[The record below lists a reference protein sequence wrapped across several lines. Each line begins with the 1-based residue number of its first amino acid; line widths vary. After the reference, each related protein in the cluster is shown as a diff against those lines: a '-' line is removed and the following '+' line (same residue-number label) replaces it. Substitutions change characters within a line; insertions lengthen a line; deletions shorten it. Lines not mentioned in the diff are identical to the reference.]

1 MKSLWAGEKPTT
13 ADLMSYL
20 RDPLALQLGMSH
32 GKRVGHVFGLG
43 ERTVVAVTDLVQEEM
58 TTASIAKLFS
68 VDQRWIRREAETV
81 IAGIRNATKKHEKRT
96 VREADRAWRASR
108 QRER

>member
-20 RDPLALQLGMSH
+20 RDPLALQLGMGH
-32 GKRVGHVFGLG
+32 GKEAGHVFGLG

-68 VDQRWIRREAETV
+68 VDEKWVRHEAETV
-81 IAGIRNATKKHEKRT
+81 AAGIRKATKKHEKRS
-96 VREADRAWRASR
+96 VRDADRAWRTSR
-108 QRER
+108 QRRR

>member
-1 MKSLWAGEKPTT
+1 MRNFRRFSHLINTDEV
-13 ADLMSYL
+13 L
-20 RDPLALQLGMSH
+20 RTH
-32 GKRVGHVFGLG
+32 RHVFGLG

-68 VDQRWIRREAETV
+68 VDERWIRREAETV

-96 VREADRAWRASR
+96 VRKADRAWRASR